1 MRVCRYMNTFQC
13 KFPKVLF
20 TKVLFILAGLC
31 LTRTPAFAGGID
43 QAVNQALTPIA
54 DFMVSVVFFKFQVAG
69 VGIPVVVLWLV
80 LGALFCTFYLEFIN
94 VRGFKH
100 ALKLIKGDYH
110 DSEGGAGEI
119 SHFNALCTAVSGTV
133 GIGNI
138 AGIPIAIYMGGPGAI
153 FWMMVAGFLGMST
166 KFVECTLAVIFR
178 KENAD
183 GTVAGGPMY
192 YLTQG
197 LAKMGKPRLGK
208 YLGGFY
214 AFGILVGC
222 LGIGNMFQS
231 NQAYS
236 QFLVVTGG
244 DASFFADKGWLFG
257 LLFAAVVFFV
267 IVGGIRSIAKV
278 AGKLV
283 PFMAILYICTALAV
297 IVMNFKYI
305 PGALSLIFTNAFSG
319 EAIGGG
325 ILGAIVI
332 GFQRAIFSNEAGL
345 GSAAIA
351 HSAVQTKEPITEGFV
366 AILEPT
372 LDTLIVLAI
381 TSLVI
386 TTSMVAD
393 PVFGANLMAG
403 KITGMAASSAAFTAH
418 FPFSKY
424 LLAAAGML
432 FALSTALAWSYY
444 GLNGWTFLFGEN
456 SKGKLFYN
464 LMFSLC
470 FALGSAIKL
479 GALMDISDALVFLVC
494 VPNVFG
500 LFLLAPLVKAELGIY
515 MEKIRT
521 GEIKE
526 TAACPQPVSS
536 K

>member
-1 MRVCRYMNTFQC
+1 MKFKFALHSCFAVFVTQGFLCGRV
-13 KFPKVLF
+13 
-20 TKVLFILAGLC
+20 
-31 LTRTPAFAGGID
+31 FASGID
-43 QAVNQALTPIA
+43 QAINTALAPVAETL
-54 DFMVSVVFFKFQVAG
+54 VSIVFFKFNLNG
-69 VGIPVVVLWLV
+69 VGIPLVVLWLAM
-80 LGALFCTFYLEFIN
+80 GALFCTFYLKFIN
-94 VRGFKH
+94 IRGFKH
-100 ALKLIKGDYH
+100 ALALVFGHGDEEKGG
-110 DSEGGAGEI
+110 SGEI

-138 AGIPIAIYMGGPGAI
+138 AGIPIAIAAGGPGAV

-166 KFVECTLAVIFR
+166 KFTECTLAVLFR

-183 GTVAGGPMY
+183 GSISGGPMY

-197 LAKMGKPRLGK
+197 LAKMGRPRLGK

-244 DASFFADKGWLFG
+244 ASSIFVGKGWLFG
-257 LLFAAVVFFV
+257 LLFSLVVFGV
-267 IVGGIRSIAKV
+267 IVGGIRSISKV
-278 AGKLV
+278 ASKLV
-283 PFMAILYICTALAV
+283 PFMAILYILTALVIIFKNMAHIPDALAMIIDHAFTGKAV
-297 IVMNFKYI
+297 
-305 PGALSLIFTNAFSG
+305 
-319 EAIGGG
+319 GGG

-351 HSAVQTKEPITEGFV
+351 HSAVQTKEPVTEGFV

-393 PVFGANLMAG
+393 PLFAQALMSG
-403 KITGMAASSAAFTAH
+403 ELTGMAASSAAFTVH

-424 LLAAAGML
+424 LLAVAGML

-444 GLNGWTFLFGEN
+444 GLNGWTFLFGDN
-456 SKGKLFYN
+456 KKGKLFYN
-464 LMFSLC
+464 VVFSLC
-470 FALGSAIKL
+470 FALGAAIQL

-494 VPNVFG
+494 VPNVMG
-500 LFLLAPLVKAELGIY
+500 LFLLAPLVRAELETY
-515 MEKIRT
+515 FENVKNRT
-521 GEIKE
+521 
-526 TAACPQPVSS
+526 
-536 K
+536 